1 MGRPHNADGGRTR
14 QAILDAALKLFA
26 ARGYFGTSLRNIATA
41 VSIRESALYNYFASK
56 ESLFEALILADRE
69 SNLDLL
75 STAVEDPITDV
86 RKTLTRLC
94 SQALVSFA
102 KPQQRQLFRIFMSD
116 GLRLAKEGRINS
128 FNDSF
133 KRMSNEKGRVHELM
147 RHLVRDGWL
156 RPAEPQ
162 VLAMA
167 FIGPLL
173 LWRQLHAL
181 ELNLP
186 AIKNPQAFAR
196 QHVDQFLQGAAVRT
210 TRRSPRPASSDQR
223 ATTVRR
229 ARGPRPSS
237 TMKHT
242 RSD

>member
-1 MGRPHNADGGRTR
+1 MGRPHNADGERTR

-56 ESLFEALILADRE
+56 ESLFEALLLADRE

-94 SQALVSFA
+94 SQALVSFT

-116 GLRLAKEGRINS
+116 GIRLAKEGRIN
-128 FNDSF
+128 SF

-210 TRRSPRPASSDQR
+210 TRRSPRPVLNDQR

-229 ARGPRPSS
+229 ARRPRTSS
-237 TMKHT
+237 TMNQT
-242 RSD
+242 RSNR

>member
-116 GLRLAKEGRINS
+116 GIRLAKEGRINS
-128 FNDSF
+128 FKS
-133 KRMSNEKGRVHELM
+133 MSKEKGRVHELM

-210 TRRSPRPASSDQR
+210 IRRSPRPVLSDPR

-229 ARGPRPSS
+229 ARGPRASS
-237 TMKHT
+237 TMNHT
-242 RSD
+242 RSNR